1 MPIDSTLRDALSA
14 VTTACL
20 GRVLARRGVP
30 AVSFRGLRARSGS
43 ARAVGPASTL
53 RLIPARGEAGL
64 SLSRSIEA
72 IPEGAVVVVDT
83 GGSVEALPFGTIL
96 AARLGQRGIA
106 GLVTDAAGPLEG
118 TLPVWRAAPDRAEAG
133 PGLVL
138 VGADEPIACAG
149 AAIHPGD
156 IVVGDADGAVVIPAG
171 IAESVAL
178 EAVEQQR
185 LDLWI
190 QREVEKGASLD
201 GLLPPDAAA
210 MARFAAET
218 RPA

>member
-1 MPIDSTLRDALSA
+1 MPIDTTLRDALSA
-14 VTTACL
+14 VTTASL
-20 GRVLARRGVP
+20 GRVLVRRGVP
-30 AVSFRGLRARSGS
+30 AFSFRGLRSRSGS
-43 ARAVGPASTL
+43 AQAVGPAYTL

-64 SLSRSIEA
+64 PLSRTLES
-72 IPEGAVVVVDT
+72 IPEGAVVVADAS
-83 GGSVEALPFGTIL
+83 GSREGLPFGAIL

-106 GLVTDAAGPLEG
+106 GLVTDAAGPMEG
-118 TLPVWRAAPDRAEAG
+118 ALPVWCAAPDGAEAG

-138 VGADEPIACAG
+138 VGAGEPIACAG

-156 IVVGDADGAVVIPAG
+156 IVVADAVGAVVVPAG
-171 IAESVAL
+171 IAESVAF

-190 QREVEKGASLD
+190 QREVEKGVSLD

-210 MARFAAET
+210 MARFEAET
-218 RPA
+218 KPA

>member
-1 MPIDSTLRDALSA
+1 M
-14 VTTACL
+14 
-20 GRVLARRGVP
+20 
-30 AVSFRGLRARSGS
+30 
-43 ARAVGPASTL
+43 
-53 RLIPARGEAGL
+53 
-64 SLSRSIEA
+64 
-72 IPEGAVVVVDT
+72 VVDT

-96 AARLGQRGIA
+96 AGRLGQRGIA

-118 TLPVWRAAPDRAEAG
+118 ALPVWCAAPDRAEAG

-171 IAESVAL
+171 LAESVAL

-201 GLLPPDAAA
+201 GLLPPDDAA